1 MNCEEAVEKLWQ
13 FLDKELE
20 GAASTELQ
28 QHLEECRHC
37 FSKVEFEERL
47 RAMLRRS
54 CCSEQA
60 PPELRERLSKILR
73 LF

>member
-1 MNCEEAVEKLWQ
+1 MNCEEAVEKVWQ
-13 FLDKELE
+13 FLDKELD
-20 GAASTELQ
+20 GASFVEMQ
-28 QHLEECRHC
+28 KHLEECRHC

-60 PPELRERLSKILR
+60 PPELRERLSKLLR

>member
-1 MNCEEAVEKLWQ
+1 MNCEEALETLWQ
-13 FLDKELE
+13 YLDKELDAE
-20 GAASTELQ
+20 STSHLQ

-37 FSKVEFEERL
+37 FSKVEFEQRL

-54 CCSEQA
+54 CSGDQA
-60 PPELRERLSKILR
+60 PPELRARLSQLLR